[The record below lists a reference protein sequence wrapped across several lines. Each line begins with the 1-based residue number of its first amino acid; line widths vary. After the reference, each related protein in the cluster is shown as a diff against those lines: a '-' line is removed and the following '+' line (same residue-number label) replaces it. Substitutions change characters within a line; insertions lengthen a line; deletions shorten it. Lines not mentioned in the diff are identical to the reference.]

1 MLVEA
6 QVGVE
11 PGHADIH
18 AGLARNVAGI
28 AALEAAF
35 EKDFFRQFD
44 HVDVVVL
51 AASHDAA
58 KDTPAA
64 ASGKPAPACSL
75 TAKVTASVFWF
86 TLAFMSETPPD
97 ALLFITPGCPHCAGV
112 LEGLGELVKQMLIGK
127 MTVVNV
133 AAHPEQAAEYGVRS
147 APWLRL
153 GPFTLVGAQSP
164 AELRQWAG
172 WANGAEGTAH
182 YVEHLL
188 MQGGYRQ
195 ALEFIDADTDRLG
208 PLLAI
213 VADPEARLEVRLG
226 ASALLEAHAGTPELQ
241 RLLPQLAKLSRHADH
256 RVRADACH
264 LLGLSGSAAAL
275 AHVEICLDDAHPEV
289 REIAGE
295 AMAALAQ
302 QNAKT

>member
-1 MLVEA
+1 
-6 QVGVE
+6 
-11 PGHADIH
+11 
-18 AGLARNVAGI
+18 
-28 AALEAAF
+28 
-35 EKDFFRQFD
+35 
-44 HVDVVVL
+44 
-51 AASHDAA
+51 
-58 KDTPAA
+58 
-64 ASGKPAPACSL
+64 
-75 TAKVTASVFWF
+75 
-86 TLAFMSETPPD
+86 MSETPPD
-97 ALLFITPGCPHCAGV
+97 ALLFITPGCPHCAAV

-153 GPFTLVGAQSP
+153 GPFTLVGAQTP
-164 AELRQWAG
+164 AELRLWAG

-195 ALEFIDADTDRLG
+195 ALEFIDADTDRLE

-226 ASALLEAHAGTPELQ
+226 VSALLEAHAGTPELQ
-241 RLLPQLAKLSRHADH
+241 RLLPQLAELSRHADH

-264 LLGLSGSAAAL
+264 LLGLAGSAAAL
-275 AHVEICLDDAHPEV
+275 ADVEICLDDAHPEV

-295 AMAALAQ
+295 AMAALGK
-302 QNAKT
+302 QNAKG